1 LYLYLIMKQKLF
13 LFILFLQIYV
23 SFTFKRPKKITFIHD
38 RITDDDLIIRRPSRH
53 LEEDHKGEMIH
64 HFGTELHREH
74 HGDRKKREII
84 DDQEAA
90 KIRELLFHGP
100 YYTQK
105 ERRSNDDKYND
116 VLHQLDLS
124 IEDRSKLEQQTHHF
138 THRDKRIAVNRA
150 RPNIKKRVFFPFNAV
165 AARIVVPAR
174 AETRS
179 PSLSSE
185 QESQTRSRVGEE
197 KRDIHI
203 ELPLSERPY

>member
-1 LYLYLIMKQKLF
+1 MKRKLF
-13 LFILFLQIYV
+13 LFILFLQIYI
-23 SFTFKRPKKITFIHD
+23 SFTFKRPKKVTIIHD
-38 RITDDDLIIRRPSRH
+38 RITDDDFIIRRPSRH
-53 LEEDHKGEMIH
+53 LEEEQKGEMIH

-74 HGDRKKREII
+74 HDNRRKKREII
-84 DDQEAA
+84 DDREAA

-105 ERRSNDDKYND
+105 ERRSNDDKNND

-124 IEDRSKLEQQTHHF
+124 IEDRWKLEQQTHHF
-138 THRDKRIAVNRA
+138 THRDKRIAVNKA
-150 RPNIKKRVFFPFNAV
+150 PPNIKKRVFFPFNAV

-203 ELPLSERPY
+203 ELPLAETPY